1 VASETNHTKEQAMK
15 NIIEALQEWVAQCK
29 PELTV
34 RWVVDGKRSDDA
46 KFCAVTLKAE
56 TLRGSRKSINSKK

>member
-1 VASETNHTKEQAMK
+1 MK
-15 NIIEALQEWVAQCK
+15 KIIEALQEWVAQCK